1 MKRSKIIEL
10 IREVLGEMSVTGG
23 GGGASPAGGGATFTP
38 GQGEQYAT
46 PKAFSKKKQTENA
59 ATKTTKNSGYTQVQ
73 RPKHPSHT
81 DMWDFKDF
89 RGAKLKN

>member
-1 MKRSKIIEL
+1 MKKSDINKIVQ
-10 IREVLGEMSVTGG
+10 EVLKEMSVTGG
-23 GGGASPAGGGATFTP
+23 GGGAAPVGGGATFTP
-38 GQGEQYAT
+38 GQGENYAVPLRT
-46 PKAFSKKKQTENA
+46 NKKKV
-59 ATKTTKNSGYTQVQ
+59 TKETVDSGYKEIQ

>member
-1 MKRSKIIEL
+1 MKRSKIMEL
-10 IREVLGEMSVTGG
+10 IREVLDEMSVTGG
-23 GGGASPAGGGATFTP
+23 GAAAPADGRATFTP

-46 PKAFSKKKQTENA
+46 PKAFSKKKQTKKKV
-59 ATKTTKNSGYTQVQ
+59 TKEIINSGYKEVQ

>member
-1 MKRSKIIEL
+1 MKRSKIMEL
-10 IREVLGEMSVTGG
+10 IREVLGEMSMTGG
-23 GGGASPAGGGATFTP
+23 GGGAAPADGGATFTP
-38 GQGEQYAT
+38 GQGEQYAQ
-46 PKAFSKKKQTENA
+46 PVRSPKKQTKKKV
-59 ATKTTKNSGYTQVQ
+59 TKEIINSGYKEVQ

>member
-1 MKRSKIIEL
+1 MKKSDIHKIIK
-10 IREVLGEMSVTGG
+10 EVLEEMSMTGG
-23 GGGASPAGGGATFTP
+23 GGGAAPVGGGATFTP
-38 GQGEQYAT
+38 GQGEQYAVPLRT
-46 PKAFSKKKQTENA
+46 TKKKGV
-59 ATKTTKNSGYTQVQ
+59 TKETKDSGYKEVQ

>member
-1 MKRSKIIEL
+1 MKKSKIVEI
-10 IREVLGEMSVTGG
+10 IKEVLGEMSVTGG
-23 GGGASPAGGGATFTP
+23 GGGAAPAGREATFTP
-38 GQGEQYAT
+38 GTGENYAEPLRT
-46 PKAFSKKKQTENA
+46 TKKKAKKGVTRE
-59 ATKTTKNSGYTQVQ
+59 TVDSGYKEVQ

>member
-1 MKRSKIIEL
+1 MKKSKLVDIIK
-10 IREVLGEMSVTGG
+10 EVLGEMSVTGG
-23 GGGASPAGGGATFTP
+23 GGGAAPAGGEATFTP
-38 GQGEQYAT
+38 GTGEQYAT
-46 PKAFSKKKQTENA
+46 PKAFAKKKAKKGVTRE
-59 ATKTTKNSGYTQVQ
+59 TVNSGYKEVQ

>member
-1 MKRSKIIEL
+1 MKKSKIAEI
-10 IREVLGEMSVTGG
+10 IREILGEMSVTGG
-23 GGGASPAGGGATFTP
+23 GGGAAPAGGGATFTP
-38 GQGEQYAT
+38 GTGEQYAT
-46 PKAFSKKKQTENA
+46 PKAFSKKKV
-59 ATKTTKNSGYTQVQ
+59 TKETKNSGYKEVQ

>member
-1 MKRSKIIEL
+1 MKKSKLVDIIKEIL
-10 IREVLGEMSVTGG
+10 DEMSTTGG
-23 GGGASPAGGGATFTP
+23 GAGAAPTGGAATFTP
-38 GQGEQYAT
+38 GTGEQYAVPLRT
-46 PKAFSKKKQTENA
+46 TKKKVKKGV
-59 ATKTTKNSGYTQVQ
+59 TKETADSGYKEIQ

>member
-1 MKRSKIIEL
+1 MKTSKIMEL
-10 IREVLGEMSVTGG
+10 IREVLDEMSMTGG
-23 GGGASPAGGGATFTP
+23 GGGAAPVDQGATFTP
-38 GQGEQYAT
+38 GQGEHYAE
-46 PKAFSKKKQTENA
+46 PVRSPKKQTKKKV
-59 ATKTTKNSGYTQVQ
+59 TKEIKDSGYKEVQ